1 MRLIFGA
8 GWKHRNERCR
18 GLELH
23 QQGEKRGEIMIGD
36 TNEEV
41 VICDEC
47 GKSII
52 RCRCT
57 PLMDAQ
63 SLKLIDDLEEIIAA
77 GDNQ

>member
-1 MRLIFGA
+1 
-8 GWKHRNERCR
+8 
-18 GLELH
+18 
-23 QQGEKRGEIMIGD
+23 MIGD
-36 TNEEV
+36 INEEV

-77 GDNQ
+77 GGN